1 MSGAGLLLIV
11 VAFGF
16 LYFVL
21 VRPQKRRQLQSRQLL
36 DSLKVGDEV
45 VTAAG
50 IYGRV
55 AEVMDSDVMVD
66 IAPKANTGKEK
77 TAIMLQRAT
86 HTPYDEDPAEAS
98 ASSFSDLIL
107 RAIQVRDAMA
117 ANSGIS

>member
-55 AEVMDSDVMVD
+55 AEILDGDVMVD
-66 IAPKANTGKEK
+66 IAPQVRVRVA
-77 TAIMLQRAT
+77 R
-86 HTPYDEDPAEAS
+86 
-98 ASSFSDLIL
+98 
-107 RAIQVRDAMA
+107 RAIGAIIPPADEPEEPESEEPPAVE
-117 ANSGIS
+117 NGG